1 MNNPEFKRNLWLEFS
16 PARLILMPAMLLL
29 VGVLV
34 AVLTKVEDLPAI
46 LLIVYAIIGSL
57 LIVGWGSFAVMHS
70 INSEVSERTWDQQ
83 RLSALGPWQMAWGKL
98 LGAPAYAWFG
108 GLTCAVVVLITGTMG
123 SNPARVILFVLAAL
137 MGTLALHCW
146 LLASRLHTM
155 DASRAGTSN
164 AVVQRLFGLFIL
176 LQIVP
181 GIVVFAI
188 SQRSEAGM
196 LATWWGFGMG
206 FPTLWLLMS
215 TLALALGLLAAW
227 RSMAKQLMVRTIPW
241 A

>member
-16 PARLILMPAMLLL
+16 PTRLILMPAMLLL
-29 VGVLV
+29 IGVLT

-108 GLTCAVVVLITGTMG
+108 GLTCAVVVL
-123 SNPARVILFVLAAL
+123 
-137 MGTLALHCW
+137 
-146 LLASRLHTM
+146 
-155 DASRAGTSN
+155 TS
-164 AVVQRLFGLFIL
+164 
-176 LQIVP
+176 
-181 GIVVFAI
+181 
-188 SQRSEAGM
+188 
-196 LATWWGFGMG
+196 
-206 FPTLWLLMS
+206 
-215 TLALALGLLAAW
+215 
-227 RSMAKQLMVRTIPW
+227 
-241 A
+241 